1 MDLAHDRESSTNKGT
16 SLIKMLN
23 FTEHPDNEIEG
34 TSLKL
39 GSSFGESS
47 NQVKIYIAS
56 TKELENSRNFIF
68 LHKTGANVDD
78 SSSFFFKKCTKL
90 IRAFD

>member
-39 GSSFGESS
+39 GSYFGESS
-47 NQVKIYIAS
+47 NQVKISIAS

-68 LHKTGANVDD
+68 FIKPVRMWMILLV
-78 SSSFFFKKCTKL
+78 FF
-90 IRAFD
+90 